1 MNGRMQLAL
10 VLLLLA
16 GLVWAGVA
24 YTDFLKALG
33 QRESRMNPAVT
44 NQFGY
49 IGLFQFGEA
58 ALQDTGLYA
67 GDGTPK
73 TNDWTGSFTGKYG
86 VNSLADFLAN
96 PDAQVQA
103 VTAYH
108 EQVWNTLRKVH
119 DAESYLG
126 TTINGIPITASGLV
140 AAAHLVGAGT
150 VGEWLKLGGATDPAD
165 GNGTKLVSYLRQFAG
180 YTLAFTPPSHAE
192 VLAATPSSVSPG
204 GYVHTPAPL
213 TPSAGTDSA
222 AVLKGTSFRYTS
234 AAQGFFGA
242 TGYQM
247 GQVRQLLVGIA
258 AMALV
263 TWIAW
268 VVVAKWRG
276 MSEGFD
282 TKRDLAIDVGR
293 AIVLTWIVLLIM
305 M

>member
-1 MNGRMQLAL
+1 MSARLAF
-10 VLLLLA
+10 VLFLLT
-16 GLVWAGVA
+16 GLVWAGVT
-24 YTDFLKALG
+24 YTDFLKAVG
-33 QRESRMNPAVT
+33 QRESTMNPRVT
-44 NQFGY
+44 NQFGHV
-49 IGLFQFGEA
+49 GLFQFSEA
-58 ALQDTGLYA
+58 ALQDVGLYS

-73 TNDWTGSFTGKYG
+73 TNDWTGAFTGKYG
-86 VNSLADFLAN
+86 VSSLADLLAN

-108 EQVWNTLRKVH
+108 RQTWNTLTKVYG
-119 DAESYLG
+119 AESYLG
-126 TTINGIPITASGLV
+126 TTITGIPITASGLV

-150 VGEWLKLGGATDPAD
+150 VGEWLKSGGTTDPAD
-165 GNGTKLVSYLRQFAG
+165 GNGTTLVSYLEQFAG
-180 YTLAFTPPSHAE
+180 YTLNFAPPSYAE
-192 VLAATPSSVSPG
+192 VLAGTPSGVSSG
-204 GYVHTPAPL
+204 GYVPTPAPL
-213 TPSAGTDSA
+213 RTSVATGSATLLKDS
-222 AVLKGTSFRYTS
+222 SFGRTS

-242 TGYQM
+242 TGYHM

-276 MSEGFD
+276 LSEGLD
-282 TKRDLAIDVGR
+282 TRRDLAVDIGR